1 MALNDNE
8 VHFSFSYN
16 ELVNLSFE
24 KEAQFTRDQTDLNAR
39 GITTGRIT
47 GLQGLRNTFLN
58 VPQDG
63 TMVANITIAK
73 NSRDE
78 AAEPLRIGIREV
90 QGIAANTFG
99 AGSAEHKTFLPQA
112 LSELDAGGLLLLAP
126 VIVLQG
132 NTFLTQMGAKGLTAA
147 MLATIAT
154 QANTL
159 KPLCTAF
166 NTAEGVQLLTTKN
179 RHLAANALYDEMSEM
194 CETAVVYY
202 QDRNPL
208 KASLY
213 IIYDGSNTS
222 QQRNGSVLGETTIGR
237 EFRTIAA
244 DSKFKMKAFNGNDL
258 LMYFSNTVAG
268 NAGTKSITVIN
279 NATDYKQATAA
290 ELGYNEATGFT
301 NFCVKNIGAIETG
314 YRVVME

>member
-1 MALNDNE
+1 M
-8 VHFSFSYN
+8 
-16 ELVNLSFE
+16 
-24 KEAQFTRDQTDLNAR
+24 
-39 GITTGRIT
+39 
-47 GLQGLRNTFLN
+47 
-58 VPQDG
+58 
-63 TMVANITIAK
+63 
-73 NSRDE
+73 
-78 AAEPLRIGIREV
+78 

-147 MLATIAT
+147 MLATITT

-179 RHLAANALYDEMSEM
+179 RHIAANALYDEMSEM

-237 EFRTIAA
+237 EFKSLPLNAFILNLLSAA
-244 DSKFKMKAFNGNDL
+244 IVLNSLPIVVSPSTLPLRCWLVL
-258 LMYFSNTVAG
+258 LPS
-268 NAGTKSITVIN
+268 
-279 NATDYKQATAA
+279 
-290 ELGYNEATGFT
+290 
-301 NFCVKNIGAIETG
+301 
-314 YRVVME
+314 